1 MEATPAIERAVAALA
16 PGARIVDVRAVTGG
30 VSATVVRVDL
40 EIAQRRRRVLF
51 RQHGGAEF
59 KQHARTVAEKECHLL
74 AALHR
79 AGLAVPEPLWFEP
92 AGSDAAPSLVLD
104 WVDGSTD
111 VAAEGRAAALDQMAD
126 FLVRLHG
133 LDPGALDVEL
143 EPVEDPVASVIPL
156 LPASDAGRA
165 ALVRLTGDHVTPDP
179 ARRVVLHGDFWPGN
193 VIWERGRLR
202 AVIDWEDA
210 ALGDPLADLATARV
224 ELLCR
229 FGDEAMKRF
238 TTRYVAQHRE
248 QVGPLLLAALPV
260 WELYVSAAALASMG
274 AWGLDP
280 DDEARRR
287 RETERFFEMALAQLG
302 QLASSPERRPR
313 SPGVTTGLGRGRA
326 RGSRSP

>member
-1 MEATPAIERAVAALA
+1 MEATRAIERAVAALE
-16 PGARIVDVRAVTGG
+16 PGARIVDLRAVTGG

-40 EIAQRRRRVLF
+40 EVADRRRRVLF

-59 KQHARTVAEKECHLL
+59 KHHGRTVAEKEHHLL

-92 AGSDAAPSLVLD
+92 AGSEAAPSLLLD

-111 VAAEGRAAALDQMAD
+111 VAAENLTGALDQMAD

-143 EPVEDPVASVIPL
+143 EPVEDPVAGVIPF

-165 ALVRLTGDHVTPDP
+165 ALVGLTGASVRPDP
-179 ARRVVLHGDFWPGN
+179 DRMVVLHGDFWPGN
-193 VIWERGRLR
+193 VIWDQGRLR

-229 FGDEAMKRF
+229 FGDEAMERF
-238 TTRYVAQHRE
+238 TTRYVEQHRE
-248 QVGPLLLAALPV
+248 RIGPLPLTALPV
-260 WELYVSAAALASMG
+260 WELYVSAAALTSMG
-274 AWGLDP
+274 TWGLDA

-287 RETERFFEMALAQLG
+287 RDTERFFELALAQLG
-302 QLASSPERRPR
+302 R
-313 SPGVTTGLGRGRA
+313 
-326 RGSRSP
+326 

>member
-1 MEATPAIERAVAALA
+1 MEATPAIERAVAALG
-16 PGARIVDVRAVTGG
+16 PGARVVDMRAVTGG

-40 EIAQRRRRVLF
+40 EVAGGRRQVLF

-59 KQHARTVAEKECHLL
+59 KQHGRTVAEKEYHLL
-74 AALHR
+74 TALHR
-79 AGLAVPEPLWFEP
+79 AGLAVPAPLWFEP
-92 AGSDAAPSLVLD
+92 AGSDVAPSLLLD

-111 VAAEGRAAALDQMAD
+111 VAAEDLAAALDQMAD

-133 LDPGALDVEL
+133 LDPGVLDVEL
-143 EPVEDPVASVIPL
+143 EPVEDPVAGVIAF

-165 ALVRLTGDHVTPDP
+165 ALVRLTGGSVRPDP
-179 ARRVVLHGDFWPGN
+179 DRPVVLHGDFWPGN
-193 VIWERGRLR
+193 VIWDQGRLR

-229 FGDEAMKRF
+229 FGEEAMERF
-238 TTRYVAQHRE
+238 TTCYVEQHRE
-248 QVGPLLLAALPV
+248 LIGPLPLTALPV
-260 WELYVSAAALASMG
+260 WELYVSAAALDSMG

-287 RETERFFEMALAQLG
+287 RDTECFFAVALAQLG
-302 QLASSPERRPR
+302 R
-313 SPGVTTGLGRGRA
+313 
-326 RGSRSP
+326 

>member
-1 MEATPAIERAVAALA
+1 
-16 PGARIVDVRAVTGG
+16 
-30 VSATVVRVDL
+30 
-40 EIAQRRRRVLF
+40 
-51 RQHGGAEF
+51 
-59 KQHARTVAEKECHLL
+59 
-74 AALHR
+74 
-79 AGLAVPEPLWFEP
+79 
-92 AGSDAAPSLVLD
+92 
-104 WVDGSTD
+104 
-111 VAAEGRAAALDQMAD
+111 MAD

-133 LDPGALDVEL
+133 LDPVALDVEL

-248 QVGPLLLAALPV
+248 QVGPLPLAALPV

-287 RETERFFEMALAQLG
+287 RATERFFEMALA

>member
-16 PGARIVDVRAVTGG
+16 PGAQIVDVRAVTGG

-40 EIAQRRRRVLF
+40 EVADVRRRVLF

-59 KQHARTVAEKECHLL
+59 KQHARTVAEKEYHLL
-74 AALHR
+74 VALHR

-92 AGSDAAPSLVLD
+92 ARSDAAPSLVLD
-104 WVDGSTD
+104 WVDGSTE
-111 VAAEGRAAALDQMAD
+111 VTGEELAAALDQMAD

-143 EPVEDPVASVIPL
+143 EPVEDPVAGVIPL

-165 ALVRLTGDHVTPDP
+165 ALGRLTGDHVTPDP
-179 ARRVVLHGDFWPGN
+179 ARLVLLHGDFWPGN
-193 VIWERGRLR
+193 VIWQQGRLR

-229 FGDEAMKRF
+229 FGDEAMERF
-238 TTRYVAQHRE
+238 TTRYVEQHCE
-248 QVGPLLLAALPV
+248 QIGPLPLAALPV
-260 WELYVSAAALASMG
+260 WELYVSAAALGSMG

-287 RETERFFEMALAQLG
+287 RETGRFFEMALAQLG
-302 QLASSPERRPR
+302 RLAS
-313 SPGVTTGLGRGRA
+313 
-326 RGSRSP
+326 